1 MIFLYLEQDTSVTS
15 LGKIIILKVQ
25 EKETKSP
32 IQDTPGHKIHGRQY
46 TMWASI
52 NIIQKTSDEPRKYI
66 M

>member
-25 EKETKSP
+25 EKGTKRG
-32 IQDTPGHKIHGRQY
+32 QDTPGHKIHGRQY